1 MARYLFACLF
11 ACLLPV
17 FTPAHG
23 TVLNENTGFSPLWQ
37 DLELLIDPD
46 KIWQSPTELP
56 EQGWQNAGK
65 RVPNFA
71 PSNQGYWFRGKLH
84 NQSAQNHWYL
94 YMDFPLL
101 EKLDIYLRPEGE
113 KDWQAFPVGRFVPRK
128 DRPVHDMMPTLPLI
142 LENGK
147 SLHIMLHVETRT
159 TVQFPLFVAS
169 EEDLEDHK
177 FRHHAGNFVF
187 YGIMIALILYNL
199 FLFFAIR
206 QPAFGYYV
214 IYLASLTLYIMCMK
228 GHSPLLLITESREI
242 ELLFVILNMG
252 LTPMF
257 AALFIRHFLRIDKYA
272 SELLVPVKILIFSA
286 GISIIIGAS
295 GWYFIW
301 VKLVTLNALSFSVLM
316 LVAGLLALKRG
327 NRSALYFLM
336 AWTMIIISTFAYAG
350 LINGLLPYNDFTSN
364 VMEIGTASEALL
376 LSLALADAIRRIRQA
391 KLRAQEIAAQE
402 VNAANRALQKVVEA
416 LEASNAEKDEFLSIA
431 SHELRTPMHA
441 LIASLDLLRKNPE
454 DMQYFES
461 LQAGANMLSRHVEN
475 MVAYCEI
482 NTDKLAQENV
492 DFNLNELIDELHAYA
507 QGQLKNR
514 PVQFIIEKDTCL
526 PVWLKGD
533 RLNLY
538 RLLLNLLDN
547 ACKFTPAGSI
557 TFGVHQLHREE
568 SSIYLNFSFQDTGQG
583 IDDNLRDKLFQVFSM
598 ADRSMNRRQSGLG
611 LGLAVGAKLAQHLNS
626 FLHFDSSPR
635 QGTLV
640 DFKIMFEVAH
650 APNVVKLKRS
660 HILVV
665 EDNHTNAL
673 LLCKMLNKLGHSSD
687 VAEDGAV
694 ALQKLAEQ
702 QYDAILMDCQMPILN
717 GWQVTEAIRHTP
729 SAYQHIPIIA
739 VTANASSDDRARCQN
754 VGMDDFLQKPLRLN
768 TLDTTLQRWLGS
780 PKKAS

>member
-11 ACLLPV
+11 MCLLPG
-17 FTPAHG
+17 FSPAYG
-23 TVLNENTGFSPLWQ
+23 TVLDEKTGFMPIWQ
-37 DLELLIDPD
+37 DFQVLIDTD
-46 KIWQSPTELP
+46 KIWHTPSELP
-56 EQGWQNAGK
+56 DTGWQTIGT

-71 PSNQGYWFRGKLH
+71 PSKHSYWLRGELH
-84 NQSAQNHWYL
+84 NQSQQTHWLLYL
-94 YMDFPLL
+94 DFPLL
-101 EKLDIYLRPEGE
+101 ENFDIYLRPEGQTT
-113 KDWQAFPVGRFVPRK
+113 WQAFHLGRFIPRK
-128 DRPVHDMMPTLPLI
+128 ERPVHDMMPTLPLS
-142 LENGK
+142 LENGQR
-147 SLHIMLHVETRT
+147 LQIVLHVNTRT
-159 TVQFPLFVAS
+159 TVQIPLFVAS
-169 EEDLEDHK
+169 QEALDTHT
-177 FRHHAGNFVF
+177 FTQHAGNFIF
-187 YGIMIALILYNL
+187 YGMMLALILYNL

-206 QPAFGYYV
+206 KAAFGYYV
-214 IYLASLTLYIMCMK
+214 VYLTSLSLYILSMK
-228 GHSPLLLITESREI
+228 GHSPLLLLTESREI
-242 ELLFVILNMG
+242 ELLLVIINMG
-252 LTPMF
+252 LTPLF
-257 AALFIRHFLRIDKYA
+257 AALFIRHFLHIEKYVP
-272 SELLVPVKILIFSA
+272 ELLLPVKILVFSA
-286 GISIIIGAS
+286 ALSIVMGMS

-301 VKLVTLNALSFSVLM
+301 VKMVTLNSLSFAVLM

-376 LSLALADAIRRIRQA
+376 LSLALADAIRRIRQE

-402 VNAANRALQKVVEA
+402 INAANRALQKVVEA
-416 LEASNAEKDEFLSIA
+416 LETSNAEKDEFLSIA

-454 DMQYFES
+454 DIQYLES

-482 NTDKLAQENV
+482 NTDKLAQENI
-492 DFNLNELIDELHAYA
+492 DFNLNELIDELHTYA
-507 QGQLKNR
+507 KGQLKNR
-514 PVQFIIEKDTCL
+514 PVQFIVEKDANL
-526 PVWLKGD
+526 PAWLKGD
-533 RLNLY
+533 RLNLH

-557 TFGVHQLHREE
+557 IFGIHQMHREE
-568 SSIYLNFSFQDTGQG
+568 TSVYLNFSLRDTGQG

-598 ADRSMNRRQSGLG
+598 GDRSMNRRQSGLG

-626 FLHFDSSPR
+626 FLHLDSSPR

-640 DFKIMFEVAH
+640 DFKITFAIAH
-650 APNVVKLKRS
+650 APNIVKLKRS

-694 ALQKLAEQ
+694 ALQKLTTQ
-702 QYDAILMDCQMPILN
+702 NYDAILMDCQMPILN
-717 GWQVTEAIRHTP
+717 GWQVTEAIRKTP
-729 SAYQHIPIIA
+729 SHYQQIPIIA
-739 VTANASSDDRARCQN
+739 VTANASSDDRARCKN

-768 TLDTTLQRWLGS
+768 TLDTTLQRWLGT
-780 PKKAS
+780 PQKAG